1 MKQKIALAIKAI
13 LVEMAVND
21 TLPLD
26 MTQLD
31 ESKFKDALKI
41 VDDLKDALEDMTT
54 NADEDCP
61 NDFRTKHFKRAMEK
75 ANKLLN
81 ES

>member
-13 LVEMAVND
+13 LVEMAVNG
-21 TLPLD
+21 TLPSD

-31 ESKFKDALKI
+31 KSKFQDALKI